1 MSTKG
6 TSLNFSAKELR
17 ALAIVM
23 DVCKHY
29 IKDSR
34 ITVAKYRNRDADGR
48 QRRAVFLDHKTLQPI
63 CRLYL
68 FDESKPDQ
76 IALFDQSPIIPR
88 KAPEEDRQNIAS
100 IEDIRNFAERIRC
113 MDEVYKR
120 AKAKE

>member
-1 MSTKG
+1 MIAKG

-17 ALAIVM
+17 AIANVM

-34 ITVAKYRNRDADGR
+34 ITVAKHRNRDANGR

-68 FDESKPDQ
+68 FDDNGPDQ
-76 IALFDQSPIIPR
+76 IALFDRSPIVPG
-88 KAPEEDRQNIAS
+88 KAPEEDRQDIAS
-100 IEDIRNFAERIRC
+100 IDDIKNFAERIRC
-113 MDEVYKR
+113 MDEVYKK
-120 AKAKE
+120 AKAK